1 MLLEPTEAPVDS
13 RPPAVVWLHGR
24 TAWKEVDPGRFLRL
38 IRSGIAVIAPDLPG
52 HGDRY
57 DPVLQG
63 PTHVLDVIRM
73 MLQEL
78 DGLVA
83 AGAEALGVDPMRI
96 GIGGMSA
103 GGMTAISRMT
113 RPHDFRCAVLEAA
126 TGSWAHQRA
135 RPMFSHCDDATI
147 RAIDPIE
154 HLQAWTPI
162 PILAVH
168 SMADEWVD
176 WAGQSSFL
184 DAIEALGP
192 PGLVERMLFER
203 TGAEHEHVG
212 FGLHS
217 ADVKERELDFYARHL
232 GTSVS

>member
-1 MLLEPTEAPVDS
+1 
-13 RPPAVVWLHGR
+13 
-24 TAWKEVDPGRFLRL
+24 
-38 IRSGIAVIAPDLPG
+38 
-52 HGDRY
+52 
-57 DPVLQG
+57 
-63 PTHVLDVIRM
+63 
-73 MLQEL
+73 
-78 DGLVA
+78 
-83 AGAEALGVDPMRI
+83 
-96 GIGGMSA
+96 
-103 GGMTAISRMT
+103 
-113 RPHDFRCAVLEAA
+113 
-126 TGSWAHQRA
+126 
-135 RPMFSHCDDATI
+135 MFSHCDDATI